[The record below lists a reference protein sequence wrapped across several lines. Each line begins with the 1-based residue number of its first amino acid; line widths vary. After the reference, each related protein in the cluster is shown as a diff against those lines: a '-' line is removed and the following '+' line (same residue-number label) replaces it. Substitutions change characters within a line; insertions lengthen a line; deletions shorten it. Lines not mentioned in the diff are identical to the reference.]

1 VDNSHRGSSPHARTA
16 LDGPLFVSCLTYEL
30 TRRVG
35 VERSGAAFVQ
45 MVRAPDSDA
54 LPAARTVSRLTQLGV
69 ELELFHGV
77 SSCLPKARSRAATAA
92 LASGAAYW
100 LMCDDDVEAPT
111 ATLVDLINAA
121 GPPDEP
127 RISVLPCLVRGSAQ
141 RTNCEFRGEA
151 RLNVEVSAWVRPVS
165 LAGCGLMV
173 VTRAA
178 LDRLFTAY
186 REELGFTDDDGQER
200 VALFNMLLEPPRWY
214 GEDYSFCRRADLAG
228 VPIDALVQ
236 GVSTHDG
243 QELVLDSLR

>member
-1 VDNSHRGSSPHARTA
+1 M
-16 LDGPLFVSCLTYEL
+16 LQGPLFVSCLTYEL

-45 MVRAPDSDA
+45 MVRAPDGNA
-54 LPAARTVSRLTQLGV
+54 LPAARTVARLIQLGQV
-69 ELELFHGV
+69 ELFHGV
-77 SSCLPKARSRAATAA
+77 SSSLPKARSRAAAAA

-121 GPPDEP
+121 GPPGEP
-127 RISVLPCLVRGSAQ
+127 RISVLPCLIRGSKE
-141 RTNCEFRGEA
+141 RSNCDFRGES
-151 RLNVEVSAWVRPVS
+151 RLNAGAAAWVRPVN
-165 LAGCGLMV
+165 LAGCGMRV

-178 LDRLFTAY
+178 LERLFSAY
-186 REELGFTDDDGQER
+186 RDELAYTDDDGQQR

-214 GEDYSFCRRADLAG
+214 GEDFSFCRRADRAG
-228 VPIDALVQ
+228 IPIDALVQ

-243 QELVLDSLR
+243 QTLELESLK

>member
-1 VDNSHRGSSPHARTA
+1 M
-16 LDGPLFVSCLTYEL
+16 LQGPLFVSCLTYEL

-35 VERSGAAFVQ
+35 VERSGEAFVQ
-45 MVRAPDSDA
+45 MVRAPDGNA
-54 LPAARTVSRLTQLGV
+54 LPAARTVARLIQLGQV
-69 ELELFHGV
+69 ELFHGV
-77 SSCLPKARSRAATAA
+77 SSCLPKARSRAAAAA

-121 GPPDEP
+121 GPPGEP

-141 RTNCEFRGEA
+141 RSNCEFSGQS
-151 RLNVEVSAWVRPVS
+151 RLNAGAAVWVRPVS
-165 LAGCGLMV
+165 LAGCGMMV

-178 LDRLFTAY
+178 LERLFSAY
-186 REELGFTDDDGQER
+186 AEELAFTDDDGQPR

-214 GEDYSFCRRADLAG
+214 GEDFSFCRRADRAG
-228 VPIDALVQ
+228 IPIDALVQ

-243 QELVLDSLR
+243 QSLEFDSLK

>member
-1 VDNSHRGSSPHARTA
+1 MLR
-16 LDGPLFVSCLTYEL
+16 GPLFVSCLTYEL

-45 MVRAPDSDA
+45 MVRAPDENA
-54 LPAARTVSRLTQLGV
+54 LPAARTVARLAQTGV

-77 SSCLPKARSRAATAA
+77 SSCLPKARSRAAAAA
-92 LASGAAYW
+92 LKSGAAYW

-121 GPPDEP
+121 GAPGEP

-141 RTNCEFRGEA
+141 RSNCEFRGEA
-151 RLNVEVSAWVRPVS
+151 RLNAEASAWVRPVS

-178 LDRLFTAY
+178 LERLFSTYAD
-186 REELGFTDDDGQER
+186 ELGFTDDDGQQR

-214 GEDYSFCRRADLAG
+214 GEDFSFCVRADRAG

-236 GVSTHDG
+236 GASTHDG
-243 QELVLDSLR
+243 QQLDLATLK

>member
-1 VDNSHRGSSPHARTA
+1 VDNIHRGSSPRPRTVFH
-16 LDGPLFVSCLTYEL
+16 GPLFVSCLTYEL

-35 VERSGAAFVQ
+35 VERSGGVFVQ
-45 MVRAPDSDA
+45 MVRAPDSNA
-54 LPAARTVSRLTQLGV
+54 LPAARTVARLTQLGA
-69 ELELFHGV
+69 ELDLFHGV
-77 SSCLPKARSRAATAA
+77 SSCLPKARSRAAAA
-92 LASGAAYW
+92 AFASGAAYW

-121 GPPDEP
+121 GPPSEA

-141 RTNCEFRGEA
+141 RTNCEFRGES
-151 RLNVEVSAWVRPVS
+151 RLNAEASAWVRPVS

-178 LDRLFTAY
+178 LERLFAVY
-186 REELGFTDDDGQER
+186 REELGFTDDDGQGR

-214 GEDYSFCRRADLAG
+214 GEDYSFCRRADRAG

-243 QELVLDSLR
+243 QDLDLDSLR